1 MTKLEDFLDNYDNKE
16 LSSNIFSRYKEFDYD
31 DNESF
36 QIDLEFLLNNIYNI
50 KIVESKIKRVG
61 QVNFRQLLLER
72 FNNRCIVTGND
83 CPHELEACHIIPV
96 ATNENYSLENGLL
109 LERNIH
115 NTFDKYYWSINPDTF
130 QIEILNNVNIG
141 SIKKYQNMKLSL
153 HNNMKDYLREHYNIF
168 MSKQN

>member
-1 MTKLEDFLDNYDNKE
+1 MTKLEDFLDSYDNKE

-61 QVNFRQLLLER
+61 QVDFRQLLLER

-96 ATNENYSLENGLL
+96 AINEDYSLENGLL

-130 QIEILNNVNIG
+130 QIKILNNVNIG

-153 HNNMKDYLREHYNIF
+153 HDDMKDYLREHYNIF
-168 MSKQN
+168 MSKRN